1 MAAEDRRAA
10 LIDATVPLLHEHGL
24 DVSTKQ
30 IAAAAGVA
38 EGTIFGVFKDK
49 NSLLVA
55 ALVKA
60 LDPQPTIDA
69 VAAIDP
75 AKDLRAR
82 LTEAADLIHRRFAD
96 SFRLL
101 AAART
106 LVLHTGSHEEAAAR
120 MALSRER
127 MQAAIA
133 TLIEPDAASL
143 RRSPGA
149 TARLLLM
156 FTGANT
162 FGPYADP
169 AAFDS
174 AQMVSLLLDGL
185 LVEQHDSGL
194 VTVLME
200 MREEKC

>member
-1 MAAEDRRAA
+1 MAPEDRRAA

-30 IAAAAGVA
+30 IASAAGVA

-55 ALVKA
+55 ALVQA

-69 VAAIDP
+69 VTAIDP

-106 LVLHTGSHEEAAAR
+106 LALHTGSHEEAHAR
-120 MALSRER
+120 MAQSRER
-127 MQAAIA
+127 MQAAITA
-133 TLIEPDAASL
+133 LIEPDAAHL
-143 RRSPGA
+143 RRSPA
-149 TARLLLM
+149 DTARLLLM

-185 LVEQHDSGL
+185 LVVERDSGL
-194 VTVLME
+194 VVPVLGGGE
-200 MREEKC
+200 R

>member
-24 DVSTKQ
+24 DVSTRQ

-55 ALVKA
+55 ALVQA

-101 AAART
+101 AAVRT
-106 LVLHTGSHEEAAAR
+106 LVLHTGSHEEATAR
-120 MALSRER
+120 MARSRER
-127 MQAAIA
+127 MQAAI
-133 TLIEPDAASL
+133 TDLIEPDAASL
-143 RRSPGA
+143 RRSPEA

-169 AAFDS
+169 ATFDS
-174 AQMVSLLLDGL
+174 GQMVSLLLDGL
-185 LVEQHDSGL
+185 LVERHDSGL
-194 VTVLME
+194 VTVHMDMGE
-200 MREEKC
+200 SEC